1 LRIELISSGKMLK
14 ARKIYIEGIVQG
26 VGFRPF
32 IFKLANE
39 FNLKGYIY
47 NDTNGVYIEVE
58 GEEEAIDRFINEI
71 PAKAPPLSLIERIV
85 SEPAEVKGYREFFID
100 KSKGGEEKFV
110 LISPDVSTCDDC
122 LRELFDPGDRRFRYP
137 FINCTNCGPRFTI
150 ILDVPYDR
158 AKTTMSVFK
167 MCDECEREYHDPSN
181 RRFHAQPNACPVCGP
196 SIRLL
201 NNNFEEVKCDDVIKE
216 VAKILRDGFIVAIKG
231 LGGYHLACDALNEE
245 AVEKLRMRK
254 MRIEKPFAIMI
265 PGIEWLDEICDYS
278 EDELRLL
285 TSIQRPIVL
294 IKKKEN
300 CPIAEGVAPKNSYL
314 GVMLP
319 YTPLHHLLLSEA
331 GIPLVMTSGNLT
343 EEPIAYKD
351 EDAFERLK
359 NIADFFLVHNR
370 EIHIRCDDS
379 VATVIA
385 GRPTM
390 IRRSRGYVP
399 YPVKIPFEA
408 KKHVLAVGG
417 HLKNTFCFLKGRYA
431 FLSHHIGDLENW
443 ATLESFIEGI
453 EHFKKLFDLHPEI
466 LAYDMHPEYL
476 STKYALGLDIPVKI
490 PVQHH
495 HAHVVSC
502 MVENNLTGPV
512 IGVAFDGTGYGTDGR
527 IWGGEFLVAEFS
539 KFERIAHFEYVPL
552 PGGELA
558 IKEPWRMAVSYLYH
572 TFGDGFRDIEIPFV
586 ENLALKQDKVK
597 ILLRMIEK
605 GLNSPL
611 TSAVGR
617 LFDAVSA
624 LCEVRLSV
632 NYEAQAAMEFQ
643 MIADENEQGSYGF
656 DIFDDSRPWRISF
669 KPGISEIVKDIRNG
683 TPVSR
688 ISGKFHNAISNIIC
702 SVADKIRNETGINK
716 VVLSGGVFQN
726 ALLTVK
732 TILNLR
738 EANFEVYT
746 HSKVPPNDGG
756 LSLGQAVVALFSSQ
770 PVNV

>member
-1 LRIELISSGKMLK
+1 MK

-58 GEEEAIDRFINEI
+58 GEDEDIDKFIEAILT
-71 PAKAPPLSLIERIV
+71 KAPPLSLIEKITW
-85 SEPAEVKGYREFFID
+85 EKTEVKGYKEFFIE

-122 LRELFDPGDRRFRYP
+122 LRELFDPKDRRFKYP

-150 ILDVPYDR
+150 IIDVPYDR

-167 MCDECEREYHDPSN
+167 MCDECESEYHNPSN

-196 SIRLL
+196 SIKLFD
-201 NNNFEEVKCDDVIKE
+201 NNLKEIKCDDVIKE
-216 VAKILRDGFIVAIKG
+216 TAKILRNGYIVAIKG
-231 LGGYHLACDALNEE
+231 LGGYYLACDALNEK
-245 AVEKLRMRK
+245 AVAELRKRK

-265 PGIEWLDEICDYS
+265 PGIEWLDKICVYN
-278 EDELRLL
+278 EAELRLL

-300 CPIAEGVAPKNSYL
+300 CPIAEQVAPRNSYL

-319 YTPLHHLLLSEA
+319 YTPLHHLLLREVD
-331 GIPLVMTSGNLT
+331 IPLVMTSGNLT

-351 EDAFERLK
+351 NDAFERLK
-359 NIADFFLVHNR
+359 NIADYFLIHNR
-370 EIHIRCDDS
+370 KIYIRCDDS
-379 VATVIA
+379 VSAVIA
-385 GRPTM
+385 GKPIM

-399 YPVKIPFEA
+399 YPVRIPFEA
-408 KKHVLAVGG
+408 KRHVLAVGG

-453 EHFKKLFDLHPEI
+453 EHFKKLFDLNPEI
-466 LAYDMHPEYL
+466 LAYDLHPEYL
-476 STKYALGLDIPVKI
+476 STKYALELNIPNKVS
-490 PVQHH
+490 VQHH
-495 HAHVVSC
+495 HAHIVSC
-502 MVENNLTGPV
+502 MTENNITGPV
-512 IGVAFDGTGYGTDGR
+512 IGIAFDGTGYGTDGK
-527 IWGGEFLVAEFS
+527 IWGGEFIVANFS
-539 KFERIAHFEYVPL
+539 SFERFAHFEYVPL

-572 TFGDGFRDIEIPFV
+572 VFDDDFLSIEIPFV
-586 ENLALKQDKVK
+586 KSLTNEQTNKVK
-597 ILLRMIEK
+597 ILLQMIKK
-605 GLNSPL
+605 GINSPL

-624 LCEVRLSV
+624 ICGVRLKV

-643 MIADENEQGSYGF
+643 MFADESEEDSYNF
-656 DIFDDSRPWRISF
+656 EFLDDSKPWRISF
-669 KPGISEIVKDIRNG
+669 NRGIKEIIEDILNSI
-683 TPVSR
+683 PIQK
-688 ISGKFHNAISNIIC
+688 ISGKFHNTISNIIC
-702 SVADKIRNETGINK
+702 YVADKIRRETGINK

-726 ALLTVK
+726 ALLTRK
-732 TILNLR
+732 TVLKLVR
-738 EANFEVYT
+738 ENFEVYL

-756 LSLGQAVVALFSSQ
+756 LSLGQAVVALFSSE
-770 PVNV
+770 PIDV

>member
-1 LRIELISSGKMLK
+1 MLK
-14 ARKIYIEGIVQG
+14 AKKIYIEGIVQG

-58 GEEEAIDRFINEI
+58 GEENAIDEFIKAI
-71 PAKAPPLSLIERIV
+71 PVKAPPLSLIEKII
-85 SEPAEVKGYREFFID
+85 SEPTDVKGYSEFFIE
-100 KSKGGEEKFV
+100 KSKSGEEKFV
-110 LISPDVSTCDDC
+110 LISPDVSTCNDC
-122 LRELFDPGDRRFRYP
+122 LNELFDPNDRRFRYP

-150 ILDVPYDR
+150 IIDVPYDR
-158 AKTTMSVFK
+158 PKTTMSVFK

-196 SIRLL
+196 RIKLL
-201 NNNFEEVKCDDVIKE
+201 DRNLNEINCDDAIRE
-216 VAKILRDGFIVAIKG
+216 TAKLLKDGFIVAIKG
-231 LGGYHLACDALNEE
+231 LGGYHLACNALDNGVVAE
-245 AVEKLRMRK
+245 LRKRK

-265 PGIEWLDEICDYS
+265 PDVKWLDEICVYN
-278 EDELRLL
+278 ETELKLL

-294 IKKKEN
+294 MRKRKD
-300 CPIAEGVAPKNSYL
+300 CPIAYEVAPRNSYL

-319 YTPLHHLLLSEA
+319 YTPLHYLILREVD
-331 GIPLVMTSGNLT
+331 IPLVMTSGNLT

-351 EDAFERLK
+351 DDAFERLK
-359 NIADFFLVHNR
+359 NIADFFLIHNR

-379 VATVIA
+379 VATVIT
-385 GRPTM
+385 GKPVM

-408 KKHVLAVGG
+408 KEHILAVGG
-417 HLKNTFCFLKGRYA
+417 HLKNTFCFLKGNYA

-443 ATLESFIEGI
+443 ATLKSLIEGV
-453 EHFKKLFDLHPEI
+453 EHFKKLFDLNPKV

-476 STKYALGLDIPVKI
+476 STKYALELDIPIKI

-495 HAHVVSC
+495 HAHIVSC
-502 MVENNLTGPV
+502 MTENNLSEPV
-512 IGVAFDGTGYGTDGR
+512 IGVAFDGTGFGIDGK
-527 IWGGEFLVAEFS
+527 IWGGEFFITELS
-539 KFERIAHFEYVPL
+539 KFERVAHFEYIPL
-552 PGGELA
+552 PGGEIS

-572 TFGDGFRDIEIPFV
+572 TFGNDLLNIEIPFIKDLTT
-586 ENLALKQDKVK
+586 EKINKVK
-597 ILLRMIEK
+597 ILLQIIDRKI
-605 GLNSPL
+605 NSPF

-624 LCEVRLSV
+624 LCYVRLTV

-643 MIADENEQGSYGF
+643 MLADENEKGF
-656 DIFDDSRPWRISF
+656 YDFEVIADSKPWKISF
-669 KPGISEIVKDIRNG
+669 KPGLIQIVNDILNKVPISK
-683 TPVSR
+683 
-688 ISGKFHNAISNIIC
+688 ISGKFHNTIANIIC
-702 SVADKIRNETGINK
+702 EISNRIRMETGLDK

-726 ALLTVK
+726 ALLVEK
-732 TILNLR
+732 AVLKLY
-738 EANFEVYT
+738 ELGFKVYT

-756 LSLGQAVVALFSSQ
+756 LSLGQAVIALFKSFH
-770 PVNV
+770 PLTI

>member
-1 LRIELISSGKMLK
+1 MLK

-58 GEEEAIDRFINEI
+58 GEDEDIDKFIKAIPE
-71 PAKAPPLSLIERIV
+71 KAPPLSLIEKITW
-85 SEPAEVKGYREFFID
+85 EHTEVKGYKEFFIE

-122 LRELFDPGDRRFRYP
+122 LRELFDPRDRRFKYP

-150 ILDVPYDR
+150 IIDVPYDR

-167 MCDECEREYHDPSN
+167 MCDECESEYHDPSN
-181 RRFHAQPNACPVCGP
+181 RRFHAQPNACPICGP
-196 SIRLL
+196 SIKLFD
-201 NNNFEEVKCDDVIKE
+201 NNLKEIKCDDVIKE
-216 VAKILRDGFIVAIKG
+216 TAKILRDGYIVAIKG
-231 LGGYHLACDALNEE
+231 LGGYHLACDALNEK
-245 AVEKLRMRK
+245 AVEELRRRK
-254 MRIEKPFAIMI
+254 MRIEKPFAIML
-265 PGIEWLDEICDYS
+265 PGIEWLDKICVYS
-278 EDELRLL
+278 DDELKLL

-300 CPIAEGVAPKNSYL
+300 SPIAEQVAPRNSYL

-319 YTPLHHLLLSEA
+319 YTPLHHLLLREVN
-331 GIPLVMTSGNLT
+331 IPLVMTSGNLT

-351 EDAFERLK
+351 DDAFERLK
-359 NIADFFLVHNR
+359 NIADYFLIHNR

-379 VATVIA
+379 VSAVIA
-385 GRPTM
+385 GKPTV

-399 YPVKIPFEA
+399 YPIRIPFEA
-408 KKHVLAVGG
+408 KRHVLAVGG

-453 EHFKKLFDLHPEI
+453 EHFKKLFDLKPEV
-466 LAYDMHPEYL
+466 LAYDLHPEYL
-476 STKYALGLDIPVKI
+476 STKYALELDIPNKV

-495 HAHVVSC
+495 HAHIVSC
-502 MVENNLTGPV
+502 MAENNLTGPV
-512 IGVAFDGTGYGTDGR
+512 IGVAFDGTGYGTDGK
-527 IWGGEFLVAEFS
+527 IWGGEFIVANFLS
-539 KFERIAHFEYVPL
+539 FERFAHFEYVPL

-572 TFGDGFRDIEIPFV
+572 VYKDDLLNIEIPFLK
-586 ENLALKQDKVK
+586 NLFDEQANRVK
-597 ILLRMIEK
+597 ILLQMLEK
-605 GLNSPL
+605 GINSPM

-617 LFDAVSA
+617 IFDAVSA
-624 LCEVRLSV
+624 MCEVRLKV

-643 MIADENEQGSYGF
+643 MLADESEENSYSF
-656 DIFDDSRPWRISF
+656 ELLDDSKPWRISL
-669 KPGISEIVKDIRNG
+669 KSGIKEIVSDILDNI
-683 TPVSR
+683 SIQK
-688 ISGKFHNAISNIIC
+688 ISGKFHNTISNVIC
-702 SVADKIRNETGINK
+702 YVADRMRRETGINK

-726 ALLTVK
+726 ALLTEKTVLKLVK
-732 TILNLR
+732 L
-738 EANFEVYT
+738 NFEVYL

-756 LSLGQAVVALFSSQ
+756 LSLGQAVVALFNSD
-770 PVNV
+770 PIDV

>member
-1 LRIELISSGKMLK
+1 MK

-58 GEEEAIDRFINEI
+58 GEDEDIDRFIEAI
-71 PAKAPPLSLIERIV
+71 PAKAPPLSLIEKITW
-85 SEPAEVKGYREFFID
+85 EQTEVKGYKEFFIE

-122 LRELFDPGDRRFRYP
+122 LRELFDPKDRRFRYP

-150 ILDVPYDR
+150 IVDVPYDR

-167 MCDECEREYHDPSN
+167 MCDECESEYHDPSN

-196 SIRLL
+196 SIKLFD
-201 NNNFEEVKCDDVIKE
+201 NNLKEIKCNDVIKE
-216 VAKILRDGFIVAIKG
+216 TAKILRNGYIVAIKG
-231 LGGYHLACDALNEE
+231 LGGYHLACDALNEN
-245 AVEKLRMRK
+245 AVAELRKRK

-265 PGIEWLDEICDYS
+265 PGIEWLDKICVYS
-278 EDELRLL
+278 EAELKLL

-300 CPIAEGVAPKNSYL
+300 CPIAEQVAPRNSYL

-319 YTPLHHLLLSEA
+319 YTPLHHLLLREVD
-331 GIPLVMTSGNLT
+331 IPLVMTSGNLT

-351 EDAFERLK
+351 DDAFERLK
-359 NIADFFLVHNR
+359 NIADYFLIHNR

-379 VATVIA
+379 VSAVIA
-385 GRPTM
+385 GKPTM

-399 YPVKIPFEA
+399 YPVQIPFEA
-408 KKHVLAVGG
+408 KRHVLAVGG

-443 ATLESFIEGI
+443 ATLESFAEGI
-453 EHFKKLFDLHPEI
+453 EHFKKLFDLNPEI
-466 LAYDMHPEYL
+466 LAYDLHPEYL
-476 STKYALGLDIPVKI
+476 STKYALELDIPNKV

-495 HAHVVSC
+495 HAHIVSC
-502 MVENNLTGPV
+502 MTENNITGPV
-512 IGVAFDGTGYGTDGR
+512 IGIAFDGTGYGTDGK
-527 IWGGEFLVAEFS
+527 IWGGEFIVANFS
-539 KFERIAHFEYVPL
+539 SFERFAHFEYVPL

-572 TFGDGFRDIEIPFV
+572 VFDDDFLNIEIPFV
-586 ENLALKQDKVK
+586 KSLINEQTNKVK
-597 ILLRMIEK
+597 ILLQMIEK
-605 GLNSPL
+605 GINSPL

-624 LCEVRLSV
+624 ICGVRLKV

-643 MIADENEQGSYGF
+643 MFADESEEGF
-656 DIFDDSRPWRISF
+656 YNFELIDDSKPWRISF
-669 KPGISEIVKDIRNG
+669 NRGIREIVEDILNSV
-683 TPVSR
+683 PIQK
-688 ISGKFHNAISNIIC
+688 ISGKFHNTISNVIC
-702 SVADKIRNETGINK
+702 YVADKIRKETGINK

-726 ALLTVK
+726 ALLAEKAVFK
-732 TILNLR
+732 LVR
-738 EANFEVYT
+738 KNFEVYL
-746 HSKVPPNDGG
+746 HSKVPSNDGG
-756 LSLGQAVVALFSSQ
+756 LSLGQAVVALFNSE
-770 PVNV
+770 PIDV

>member
-1 LRIELISSGKMLK
+1 MLK
-14 ARKIYIEGIVQG
+14 AKKIYIEGIVQG

-58 GEEEAIDRFINEI
+58 GEESAIDEFIKSI
-71 PAKAPPLSLIERIV
+71 PEKAPPLALVEKILT
-85 SEPAEVKGYREFFID
+85 EPCEVKGYTEFFIE

-110 LISPDVSTCDDC
+110 LISPDVSTCEDC
-122 LRELFDPGDRRFRYP
+122 LRELFDPKDRRFRYP

-150 ILDVPYDR
+150 IIDVPYDR

-167 MCDECEREYHDPSN
+167 MCDKCESEYHDPSN

-196 SIRLL
+196 SLKLL
-201 NNNFEEVKCDDVIKE
+201 DSEFNEIKCFDAIKE
-216 VAKILRDGFIVAIKG
+216 TSKILKDGFIVAIKG
-231 LGGYHLACDALNEE
+231 LGGYHLACDALNNQ
-245 AVEKLRMRK
+245 AVAELRKRK

-265 PGIEWLDEICDYS
+265 PSIEWLDKICVYS
-278 EDELRLL
+278 EEELKLL

-294 IKKKEN
+294 IRKKEN
-300 CPIAEGVAPKNSYL
+300 CPIADEVAPRNAYL

-319 YTPLHHLLLSEA
+319 YTPLHHLLMKEVN
-331 GIPLVMTSGNLT
+331 IPLVMTSGNLT

-351 EDAFERLK
+351 DDAFERLR
-359 NIADFFLVHNR
+359 NIADFFLIHNR

-379 VATVIA
+379 VSIVINKK
-385 GRPTM
+385 PTM

-399 YPVKIPFEA
+399 YPVKIPFET
-408 KKHVLAVGG
+408 KKHILAVGG

-443 ATLESFIEGI
+443 ATLKSLIEGI
-453 EHFKKLFDLHPEI
+453 EHFKKLFDLNPEI
-466 LAYDMHPEYL
+466 IAYDMHPEYL
-476 STKYALGLDIPVKI
+476 STKYALDLDISVKI

-502 MVENNLTGPV
+502 MTENNLSEPV
-512 IGVAFDGTGYGTDGR
+512 IGVAFDGTGFGTDGK
-527 IWGGEFLVAEFS
+527 IWGGEFLIAEPS
-539 KFERIAHFEYVPL
+539 KFERFAHFEYVPL
-552 PGGELA
+552 PSGEA
-558 IKEPWRMAVSYLYH
+558 GIKEPWRMAVSYLYS
-572 TFGDGFRDIEIPFV
+572 TFKDDFLNLEIPLV
-586 ENLALKQDKVK
+586 KKLIQNESNKLK
-597 ILLRMIEK
+597 ILLKMIEK
-605 GLNSPL
+605 GINSPL

-624 LCEVRLSV
+624 ICDVRLKV

-643 MIADENEQGSYGF
+643 MLADESEVDSYNF
-656 DIFDDSRPWRISF
+656 EIIDDKKPWVITF
-669 KPGISEIVKDIRNG
+669 KSGIKEIVEDILKG
-683 TPVSR
+683 VSVQK
-688 ISGKFHNAISNIIC
+688 ISGKFHNTIADIIC
-702 SVADKIRNETGINK
+702 RISEKVREETKINK

-726 ALLTVK
+726 SLLTEK
-732 TILNLR
+732 TILKLTK
-738 EANFEVYT
+738 AGFQVYT

-756 LSLGQAVVALFSSQ
+756 ISLGQAVVALF
-770 PVNV
+770 NAI